1 MSRPGTTIKGWVE
14 GYQTRIAGGELGF
27 VPALIGLVVIWIV
40 CQSLNANFLSARNL
54 SNLGVDIVGTG
65 LIAAG
70 IVFVLLV
77 GEIDLS
83 VGSVSGLGAALF
95 AVLNVQQG
103 VPEWLA
109 FLSAALCGAAI
120 GLVHGFFIAKVGVP
134 AFVVTLAGLLAWNG
148 LMLFVLGRS
157 GTVNIDDEG
166 MVAMLT
172 STYFEEVAAAYAL
185 AAVGTGLYFL
195 GAWLDRRRRVAVGLP
210 LRPLNEVLVRTG
222 LLAAVAFAA
231 AYVLNMFQ
239 GLPLA
244 LLILVVVLALMDFV
258 VRRTGYGRRVL
269 ALGGGI
275 EAARRVGVRVS
286 TVRIS
291 VFVVSSTMAS
301 LGGLMLASRITS
313 ASQTSGSGTLLINA
327 IAAAVIGGTSLYGG
341 HGTPWSALLGMLVIQ
356 SVASGMAL
364 LGIQGSVQF
373 MVTGGVLLAAVVVDS
388 LSRRSQ
394 QVHGRA

>member
-1 MSRPGTTIKGWVE
+1 VSRRRTNPKSWLQ
-14 GYQTRIAGGELGF
+14 GYQHRIAGGELGF
-27 VPALIGLVVIWIV
+27 VPALIGLIAIWIV
-40 CQSLNANFLSARNL
+40 CQSLNSRFLSARNL

-70 IVFVLLV
+70 IVFVLLI

-95 AVLNVQQG
+95 AVLNVQHG
-103 VPEWLA
+103 MPEWLA
-109 FLSAALCGAAI
+109 FLSALLCGAAV
-120 GLVHGFFIAKVGVP
+120 GLTQGFFVAKVGVP
-134 AFVVTLAGLLAWNG
+134 AFMVTLAGLLAWNG
-148 LMLFVLGRS
+148 LMLYVLGTS
-157 GTVNIDDEG
+157 GTLNIDDEG

-172 STYFEEVAAAYAL
+172 STYFEEVAAAYGL
-185 AAVGTGLYFL
+185 AAVGAGLYFL
-195 GAWLDRRRRVAVGLP
+195 GAWLDRKRRLALGLP
-210 LRPLNEVLVRTG
+210 TRPLNEVLVRTG
-222 LLAAVAFAA
+222 LLAMVAFAA
-231 AYVLNMFQ
+231 AYVLNRFQ

-244 LLILVVVLALMDFV
+244 LLILVVVLAALDFV
-258 VRRTGYGRRVL
+258 LRRTGYGRKVF
-269 ALGGGI
+269 ALGGGA
-275 EAARRVGVRVS
+275 EPPRRVGVRVDA
-286 TVRIS
+286 VRIS
-291 VFVVSSTMAS
+291 VFVISATMAS

-313 ASQTSGSGTLLINA
+313 ASQTSGSGVLLMSA

-373 MVTGGVLLAAVVVDS
+373 MVTGGVLLAAVVIDS

-394 QVHGRA
+394 RAHGRA